1 MNVWT
6 KYYMAERVTGAGM
19 ICDKV
24 KECSEKTRHVPPSEK
39 AKQNKGKNAKNRKQK
54 KEDIYQY
61 PLGKSPCGDET
72 CLKKCIE
79 FLDRRSQIKCEEKGK
94 TYILD
99 QSKIYPR
106 YEVIKFFIDKG
117 VITDPEASTIDK
129 CDNVVLIKD
138 AGVSEGRGGTAIL
151 VELKGVDTKHALE
164 QLSATLNQ
172 QQLQSLWDNQRRV
185 FGRVVCR
192 STPPRIRNTEE
203 YMSVK
208 EAFYKRNGNIKIV
221 EEKMA
226 EEYDELERLRGK

>member
-1 MNVWT
+1 
-6 KYYMAERVTGAGM
+6 M
-19 ICDKV
+19 ICEKV
-24 KECSEKTRHVPPSEK
+24 KECSERTRHIVPSEK
-39 AKQNKGKNAKNRKQK
+39 AKRNKGKNAQNRKQR

-61 PLGKSPCGDET
+61 PLGKSPCGDEM
-72 CLKKCIE
+72 CQKKCID
-79 FLDRRSQIKCEEKGK
+79 FLDKRSQIKCEEKGK

-99 QSKIYPR
+99 QSKKYPR
-106 YEVIKFFIDKG
+106 YEVIKFFVDKG
-117 VITDPEASTIDK
+117 VITDPEASTVAK
-129 CDNVVLIKD
+129 CDNVVPIRD
-138 AGVSEGRGGTAIL
+138 AETSVDKGGTAIL

-208 EAFYKRNGNIKIV
+208 EAFFERNGNIKIA
-221 EEKMA
+221 EENMV